1 MSPNQK
7 AIDIARLYVET
18 LRKKNLPIKS
28 VILFGS
34 QARGDY
40 ESDSDID
47 VLVVTEKLDAKIREV
62 ILNEAFEISLDK
74 DVVLIPLIYDLEK
87 FESPLF
93 RSGPL
98 YQSIS
103 REGIIIL
110 AYPHFRG

>member
-7 AIDIARLYVET
+7 AIDIARLYVES

-40 ESDSDID
+40 EPDSDID
-47 VLVVTEKLDAKIREV
+47 VFVVTERLDTKIREA
-62 ILNEAFEISLDK
+62 ILDEAFEISLNE
-74 DVVLIPLIYDLEK
+74 DVMLLPVIYDLER

-93 RSGPL
+93 RAGPL
-98 YQSIS
+98 YQNIS
-103 REGIIIL
+103 REGIAVL
-110 AYPHFRG
+110 

>member
-7 AIDIARLYVET
+7 AINIARLYVET

-40 ESDSDID
+40 EPDSDID
-47 VLVVTEKLDAKIREV
+47 VLVVTERLDTEIREA
-62 ILNEAFEISLDK
+62 ILDEAFEISLSE
-74 DVVLIPLIYDLEK
+74 DVMLIPLIYDLEK

-98 YQSIS
+98 YQSITQ
-103 REGIIIL
+103 EGIIIQ
-110 AYPHFRG
+110 